1 MNPASVSQVLGELN
15 GSPRYLGTLAVTTT
29 GQASNFSNA
38 PRFGPG
44 AQLLV
49 QADAACFI
57 LGGTSGTANITT
69 GNGVALQAGQTFY
82 IRLRSPKFGV
92 GLAGETHIQAITA
105 TGTANLKVW
114 MME

>member
-15 GSPRYLGTLAVTTT
+15 GSPRYIGTLAVTTSA
-29 GQASNFSNA
+29 QSSNFTNTA
-38 PRFGPG
+38 RFGPG

-49 QADAACFI
+49 QADAACFV
-57 LGGTSGTANITT
+57 LGGVSTPDITTAN
-69 GNGVALQAGQTFY
+69 GVQLQAGQTFY
-82 IRLRSPKFGV
+82 IRLRAPKFGV